1 MSKLTKIKEIDAY
14 KPRLESIY
22 EKQKNDRE
30 KAILN
35 ANNCDPKLKE
45 VKRYDLKR

>member
-30 KAILN
+30 QAILN
-35 ANNCDPKLKE
+35 AKNCDPKLKKV
-45 VKRYDLKR
+45 VKYDLKR

>member
-1 MSKLTKIKEIDAY
+1 MSKLTKRKRDFDKCPSYYEIN
-14 KPRLESIY
+14 RT
-22 EKQKNDRE
+22 DRE

-35 ANNCDPKLKE
+35 AKNCDPKLKE